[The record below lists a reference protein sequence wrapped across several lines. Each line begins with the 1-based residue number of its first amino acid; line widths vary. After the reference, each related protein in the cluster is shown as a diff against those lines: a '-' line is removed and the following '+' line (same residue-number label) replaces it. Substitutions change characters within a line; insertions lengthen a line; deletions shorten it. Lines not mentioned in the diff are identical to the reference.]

1 MKIVTVPHPALREHA
16 QPITTVDKKLLKFV
30 EELQQTL
37 NKKKNPPGVGL
48 AAPQV
53 AANMRIFTT
62 KLAPFT
68 EEDDYNPRDLNL
80 AEIRYYINPQ
90 VIDHSSELV
99 LGVDEEEPD
108 LEGCLSIPGIYGPV
122 PRWEW
127 IEVEYQQVQEQELI
141 THRERFADFY
151 ARVVQHEIDHLDG
164 ILFTDYLKKYDLP
177 VYQTDRR
184 DNLVEIDPRIIEI
197 F

>member
-1 MKIVTVPHPALREHA
+1 MKIVTVPHPALREPA
-16 QPITTVDKKLLKFV
+16 QPIITVDKKLLKFV
-30 EELQQTL
+30 EELQRTL
-37 NKKKNPPGVGL
+37 DKKKNPPGVGL

-53 AANMRIFTT
+53 ATNMRIFTT

-127 IEVEYQQVQEQELI
+127 IEIEYQQVQEQELI

>member
-1 MKIVTVPHPALREHA
+1 MKIVTVPHPALREPA
-16 QPITTVDKKLLKFV
+16 QPIITVDKKLLKFV
-30 EELQQTL
+30 EELQRTL
-37 NKKKNPPGVGL
+37 DKKKNPPGVGL

-53 AANMRIFTT
+53 ATNMRIFTT